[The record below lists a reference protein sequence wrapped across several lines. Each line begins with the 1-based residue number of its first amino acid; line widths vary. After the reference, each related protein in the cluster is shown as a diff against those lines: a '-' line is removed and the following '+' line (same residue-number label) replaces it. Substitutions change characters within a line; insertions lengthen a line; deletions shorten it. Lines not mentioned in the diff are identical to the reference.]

1 MTVKTCNTEQLVGR
15 WEDRRDVKNLAGKY
29 VLSLLLKKEPTMLET
44 FWSSRDDISMGVNT
58 GWYVGRDA
66 LAAYYDSIDAA
77 TKTKAQLLKSYFKED
92 LGNMTDE
99 ELYGRG
105 PLELRSLDNAIIE
118 VATDGKTAKGMFVCF
133 GLVTDLEPNGS
144 ISRWVFGTYCF
155 DFIREGDQWKIWHLL
170 YMEDVNEVAGQKWGV
185 NSPAPYPEIP
195 EWAVLKDI
203 KIAQPNVPETL
214 REHYHGMR
222 PFTRLPKM
230 PEPYDTFAETFSYG
244 AESKEALA

>member
-1 MTVKTCNTEQLVGR
+1 MSVKNCSTEALVGR

-44 FWSSRDDISMGVNT
+44 FWSKREDISMGVNS
-58 GWYVGRDA
+58 GWYVGRQA
-66 LAAYYDSIDAA
+66 LAAYYDSIDNA
-77 TKTKAQLLKSYFKED
+77 TKQKAQLLKSYFKED

-99 ELYGRG
+99 QLYGRG

-118 VATDGKTAKGMFVCF
+118 IAGDGKTAKGMFVCF

-144 ISRWVFGTYCF
+144 ISRWVFGTYCM
-155 DFIREGDQWKIWHLL
+155 DFIREDGQWKIWHML
-170 YMEDVNEVAGQKWGV
+170 YLEDINEVAGQKWGV
-185 NSPAPYPEIP
+185 NAPAPYPEIP
-195 EWAVLKDI
+195 EWAPLKEI
-203 KIAQPNVPETL
+203 QIAQPNVPETL

-230 PEPYDTFAETFSYG
+230 PEPYETFEETFSYG